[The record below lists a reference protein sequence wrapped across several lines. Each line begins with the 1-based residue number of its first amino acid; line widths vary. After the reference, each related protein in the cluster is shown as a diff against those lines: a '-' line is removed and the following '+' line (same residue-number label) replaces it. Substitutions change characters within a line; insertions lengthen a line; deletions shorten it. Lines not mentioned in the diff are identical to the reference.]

1 MTYKEAR
8 PWAKAVKAAVA
19 ARKMP
24 PWFADPNPHEYANER
39 KLTDAE
45 IATISNWVDGG
56 AVEGDAKD
64 APAAI
69 TFPSGW
75 ALKPDVE
82 ITMPKA
88 YNLPA
93 KGTINY
99 KFILVKGN
107 ITEDMWIEAAEMRPG
122 NNKVVHHGKV
132 WVRPP
137 GSHWM
142 EKAVPGEAYEQET
155 QLDIMGKNNPAEGN
169 DMLGKFNP
177 GLGPQT
183 FDINGSA
190 KFIPK
195 GSDFVFEMH
204 YTASGEPTTDIS
216 KLGIEI
222 GRAHV

>member
-1 MTYKEAR
+1 M
-8 PWAKAVKAAVA
+8 A
-19 ARKMP
+19 ARALELRGILLGRGFGRPEQGLDVAQSAVLAAIIQAPNALSPDKNLEGLTRRWNYVLDGMVTMGKLSA
-24 PWFADPNPHEYANER
+24 ADR
-39 KLTDAE
+39 
-45 IATISNWVDGG
+45 
-56 AVEGDAKD
+56 
-64 APAAI
+64 AAI

-107 ITEDMWIEAAEMRPG
+107 INEDMWIEAAEMRPG

-155 QLDIMGKNNPAEGN
+155 QLDIMGKNNPAEAWASFPFKASE
-169 DMLGKFNP
+169 MRLSSMALP
-177 GLGPQT
+177 S
-183 FDINGSA
+183 GSC
-190 KFIPK
+190 IVNCP
-195 GSDFVFEMH
+195 SVP
-204 YTASGEPTTDIS
+204 S
-216 KLGIEI
+216 
-222 GRAHV
+222 